1 MKTKVLSCFIIFALL
16 LSTFL
21 LEIPAIAADTAAWDG
36 SVAASFSGGS
46 GTADDPWKI
55 SNGSELAYLASVV
68 NSNGSATYNQ
78 YYILTA
84 DIDLGGQEW
93 IGIGNKDDAAKAF
106 KGKFDG
112 NGKVITGFAINKELE
127 YTPGLFGMLDG
138 GAVVKNLTV
147 HGRIRAGSKSSVFG
161 GLLCAS
167 VNGGSAVEN
176 CTVYA
181 DVQITRKSGSKD
193 LYFGGITGRLAPRG
207 KIKNCTVL
215 GNIKLQVTTS
225 DINKERQYTA
235 GIAARIDAAEIT
247 NCTNYANI
255 SQIFTGSKTI
265 GYSGGIV
272 ACGDAAT
279 GATVSILNCVNYG
292 DIFVETN
299 GGHGRTGGIIG
310 NPRGNPTNVA
320 TYNLENCFNA
330 GKMLSGKGTDSSYMG
345 ELVGWNE
352 AGQLNLK
359 NCYVSGRNLAG
370 NKGQNWSASGCVTGI
385 TLKTLTGASVRL
397 NDPTGL
403 RFDTEIKKST
413 FDTLLKADNVTVQIG
428 TLIAP
433 TKYVKA
439 AGAFTADALNTY
451 KNEQGFAFDTYLN
464 VPFDTNVYKFLEET
478 DTAYTFS
485 GAVANLY
492 ESNYN
497 LAYSAVGYLTIT
509 VGDLS
514 VTFYSDYIE
523 QDHSR
528 TIASVASAAYT
539 DRADVQSEKYPYY
552 VEKDRNYSPYSNSS
566 LAKIKAFADAYVK

>member
-1 MKTKVLSCFIIFALL
+1 MKTKVLSCFIIFAML

-21 LEIPAIAADTAAWDG
+21 LEFPAIAADTAAWDG

-46 GTADDPWKI
+46 GTDDDPWKI
-55 SNGSELAYLASVV
+55 SNGSELAYLASLV

-84 DIDLGGQEW
+84 DIDLGGREW
-93 IGIGNKDDAAKAF
+93 TGIGNQNDAGKAF

-112 NGKVITGFAINKELE
+112 NGKVITGFAINEERE

-147 HGRIRAGSKSSVFG
+147 HGCIRAGAKKDFG

-167 VNGGSAVEN
+167 VNGGSAVAN

-181 DVQITRKSGSKD
+181 DVQITREAGSKD
-193 LYFGGITGRLAPRG
+193 LYFGGITGRLAPGG
-207 KIKNCTVL
+207 KIQDCTVL
-215 GNIKLQVTTS
+215 GKIQLQVTASAT
-225 DINKERQYTA
+225 NAQRQYTA

-247 NCTNYANI
+247 NCKNYADI
-255 SQIFTGSKTI
+255 SQIFTGSATI

-272 ACGDAAT
+272 ACGDAAKDT
-279 GATVSILNCVNYG
+279 TVSIRNCVNYG

-310 NPRGNPTNVA
+310 NARSKAV
-320 TYNLENCFNA
+320 YNIENCFNA
-330 GKMLSGKGTDSSYMG
+330 GKMLSGKGTQPGNMG
-345 ELVGWNE
+345 ELVGMNE
-352 AGQLNLK
+352 AKQLNLK
-359 NCYVSGRNLAG
+359 NCYASGHNLAG
-370 NKGQNWSASGCVTGI
+370 NKGKTWSESGCVTDI
-385 TLKTLTGASVRL
+385 TLKTLPGASVRL

-413 FDTLLKADNVTVQIG
+413 LDTLLKADNVTVKIG

-439 AGAFTADALNTY
+439 VGTFTADALDTY
-451 KNEQGFAFDTYLN
+451 KNEQGFAFDPYIN
-464 VPFDTNVYKFLEET
+464 VPFDTTVYKFLEET

-485 GAVANLY
+485 GAVANLF

-528 TIASVASAAYT
+528 TIASVARDAYN
-539 DRADVQSEKYPYY
+539 DRADAQSEDYPYY
-552 VEKDRNYSPYSNSS
+552 VEKEGNYSPYSNSS
-566 LAKIKAFADAYVK
+566 LAKIKAFADAYME

>member
-1 MKTKVLSCFIIFALL
+1 MKTKVLSCFIIFAML

-21 LEIPAIAADTAAWDG
+21 LEFPAIAADTAAWDG

-68 NSNGSATYNQ
+68 NSNGSATHNQ

-84 DIDLGGQEW
+84 DIDLGGREW
-93 IGIGNKDDAAKAF
+93 TGIGNQNDAGKAF

-112 NGKVITGFAINKELE
+112 NGKVITGFAINEERE

-147 HGRIRAGSKSSVFG
+147 HGCIRAGSKKDFG

-167 VNGGSAVEN
+167 VNGGSAVAN

-181 DVQITRKSGSKD
+181 DVQITREAGSKD
-193 LYFGGITGRLAPRG
+193 LYFGGITGRLAPGG
-207 KIKNCTVL
+207 KIQDCTVL
-215 GNIKLQVTTS
+215 GKIQLQVTASAT
-225 DINKERQYTA
+225 NTQRQYTA

-247 NCTNYANI
+247 NCKNYADI
-255 SQIFTGSKTI
+255 SQIFTGSPTI
-265 GYSGGIV
+265 AYSGGIV
-272 ACGDAAT
+272 AVGDAAKDT
-279 GATVSILNCVNYG
+279 TVSISNCVNYG

-310 NPRGNPTNVA
+310 NARSKAV
-320 TYNLENCFNA
+320 YNIENCFNA
-330 GKMLSGKGTDSSYMG
+330 GKMLSGKGTQSGNMG
-345 ELVGWNE
+345 ELVGMNE
-352 AGQLNLK
+352 AKQLNLK
-359 NCYVSGRNLAG
+359 NCYASGRNLGG
-370 NKGQNWSASGCVTGI
+370 NKGKTWSESGCVTDI
-385 TLKTLTGASVRL
+385 TLKTLPGASVRL

-413 FDTLLKADNVTVQIG
+413 LDALLKADNVTVQIG

-439 AGAFTADALNTY
+439 VGTFTADALDTY
-451 KNEQGFAFDTYLN
+451 KNEQGFAFDPYIN
-464 VPFDTNVYKFLEET
+464 VPFDTTVYKFLEET

-485 GAVANLY
+485 GAVANLF

-509 VGDLS
+509 VGELS

-528 TIASVASAAYT
+528 TIASVARAAYN
-539 DRADVQSEKYPYY
+539 DRADVQSEDYPYY
-552 VEKDRNYSPYSNSS
+552 VDKEGNYSPYSNSS
-566 LAKIKAFADAYVK
+566 LAKIKAFADAYME

>member
-1 MKTKVLSCFIIFALL
+1 MKTKVLSCFIIFAML

-21 LEIPAIAADTAAWDG
+21 LEFPAIAADTADTAAWDG
-36 SVAASFSGGS
+36 SVATSFSGGS
-46 GTADDPWKI
+46 GTDDDPWKI
-55 SNGSELAYLASVV
+55 SNGSELAYLASLV

-84 DIDLGGQEW
+84 DIDLGGREW
-93 IGIGNKDDAAKAF
+93 TGIGNQNDAGKAF

-127 YTPGLFGMLDG
+127 YTPGLFGMLDK

-147 HGRIRAGSKSSVFG
+147 HGCIRAGSKKDFG

-167 VNGGSAVEN
+167 VNGGSAVAN

-181 DVQITRKSGSKD
+181 DVQITREAGSKD
-193 LYFGGITGRLAPRG
+193 LYFGGITGRLAPGG
-207 KIKNCTVL
+207 KIQDCTVL
-215 GNIKLQVTTS
+215 GKIQLQVTASAT
-225 DINKERQYTA
+225 NTQRQYTA
-235 GIAARIDAAEIT
+235 GIAARIDAGEIT
-247 NCTNYANI
+247 NCKNYADI
-255 SQIFTGSKTI
+255 SQNYTGSATI
-265 GYSGGIV
+265 GYAGGIV
-272 ACGDAAT
+272 ACGDAAE
-279 GATVSILNCVNYG
+279 GATVSIRNCVNYG

-310 NPRGNPTNVA
+310 NARSKAV
-320 TYNLENCFNA
+320 YNIENCFNA
-330 GKMLSGKGTDSSYMG
+330 GKMLSGKGTDSGNMG
-345 ELVGWNE
+345 ELVGLNE
-352 AGQLNLK
+352 AKQLNLK
-359 NCYVSGRNLAG
+359 NCYASGHNLAG
-370 NKGQNWSASGCVTGI
+370 NKGKTWSDSGCVTDI
-385 TLKTLTGASVRL
+385 TLKTLPGASVRL

-413 FDTLLKADNVTVQIG
+413 LDTLLKADNVTVKIG

-439 AGAFTADALNTY
+439 AGTFTADALDTY
-451 KNEQGFAFDTYLN
+451 KNEQGFAFDPYIN

-485 GAVANLY
+485 GAVANLF

-528 TIASVASAAYT
+528 TIASVAREAYA
-539 DRADVQSEKYPYY
+539 DRADVQSEDYPYY
-552 VEKDRNYSPYSNSS
+552 VDKDGNYSPYSNSS
-566 LAKIKAFADAYVK
+566 LAKIKAFADAYKE

>member
-1 MKTKVLSCFIIFALL
+1 MKTKVLSCFIIFAML

-21 LEIPAIAADTAAWDG
+21 LEFPAIAADTAAWDG

-46 GTADDPWKI
+46 GTDDDPWKI
-55 SNGSELAYLASVV
+55 SNGSELAYLASLV

-84 DIDLGGQEW
+84 DIDLGGREW
-93 IGIGNKDDAAKAF
+93 TGIGNQNNAAKAF

-112 NGKVITGFAINKELE
+112 NGKVITGFAIEE
-127 YTPGLFGMLDG
+127 ERDYTPGLFGLLDG

-147 HGRIRAGSKSSVFG
+147 HGCIRAGSKKDFG

-167 VNGGSAVEN
+167 VNGGSAVAN

-181 DVQITRKSGSKD
+181 DVQITREAGSKD
-193 LYFGGITGRLAPRG
+193 LYFGGITGRLAPGG
-207 KIKNCTVL
+207 KIQDCTVL
-215 GNIKLQVTTS
+215 GKIQLQVTASAT
-225 DINKERQYTA
+225 NTQRQYTA
-235 GIAARIDAAEIT
+235 GIAARIDAAQIT
-247 NCTNYANI
+247 NCKNYADI
-255 SQIFTGSKTI
+255 SQIFTGSATI

-279 GATVSILNCVNYG
+279 DTTVSISNCVNYG

-310 NPRGNPTNVA
+310 NARSKAV
-320 TYNLENCFNA
+320 YNIENCFNA
-330 GKMLSGKGTDSSYMG
+330 GKMLSGKGTQSGNMG
-345 ELVGWNE
+345 ELVGMNE
-352 AGQLNLK
+352 AKQLNLT
-359 NCYVSGRNLAG
+359 NCYVSGHNLAG
-370 NKGQNWSASGCVTGI
+370 NKGQNWSASGCVTDI

-413 FDTLLKADNVTVQIG
+413 LDTLLKADNVTVKIG

-439 AGAFTADALNTY
+439 VGTFTADALDTY
-451 KNEQGFAFDTYLN
+451 KNEQGLAFDPYIN
-464 VPFDTNVYKFLEET
+464 VPFDTTVYKFLEET

-485 GAVANLY
+485 GAVANLF

-528 TIASVASAAYT
+528 TIASVAREAYT
-539 DRADVQSEKYPYY
+539 DRADVQSEDYPYY
-552 VEKDRNYSPYSNSS
+552 VDKEGNYSPYSNSS
-566 LAKIKAFADAYVK
+566 LAKIKAFADAYKE

>member
-1 MKTKVLSCFIIFALL
+1 MKTKVLSCFIIFAML

-21 LEIPAIAADTAAWDG
+21 LEFPAIAADTAAWDG

-46 GTADDPWKI
+46 GTDDDPWKI
-55 SNGSELAYLASVV
+55 SNGSELAYLASLV

-84 DIDLGGQEW
+84 DIDLGGREW
-93 IGIGNKDDAAKAF
+93 TGIGNQNDAGKAF

-112 NGKVITGFAINKELE
+112 NGKVITGFAINEERE

-147 HGRIRAGSKSSVFG
+147 HGCIRAGAKKDFG

-167 VNGGSAVEN
+167 VNGGSAVAN

-181 DVQITRKSGSKD
+181 DVQITREAGSKD
-193 LYFGGITGRLAPRG
+193 LYFGGITGRLAPGG
-207 KIKNCTVL
+207 KIQDCTVL
-215 GNIKLQVTTS
+215 GKIQLQVTASAT
-225 DINKERQYTA
+225 NAQRQYTA

-247 NCTNYANI
+247 NCKNYADI
-255 SQIFTGSKTI
+255 SQIFTGSATI

-279 GATVSILNCVNYG
+279 DTTVSIRNCVNYG

-310 NPRGNPTNVA
+310 NARSKAV
-320 TYNLENCFNA
+320 YNIENCFNA
-330 GKMLSGKGTDSSYMG
+330 GKMLSGKGTQPGNMG
-345 ELVGWNE
+345 ELVGMNE
-352 AGQLNLK
+352 AKQLNLK
-359 NCYVSGRNLAG
+359 NCYASGHNLAG
-370 NKGQNWSASGCVTGI
+370 NKGKTWSESGCVTDI
-385 TLKTLTGASVRL
+385 TLKTLPGASVRL

-413 FDTLLKADNVTVQIG
+413 LDTLLKADNVTVKIG

-439 AGAFTADALNTY
+439 VGTFTADALDTY
-451 KNEQGFAFDTYLN
+451 KNEQGFAFDPYIN
-464 VPFDTNVYKFLEET
+464 VPFDTTVYKFLEET

-485 GAVANLY
+485 GAVANLF

-528 TIASVASAAYT
+528 TIASVARDAYN
-539 DRADVQSEKYPYY
+539 DRADAQSEDYPYY
-552 VEKDRNYSPYSNSS
+552 VEKEGNYSPYSNSS
-566 LAKIKAFADAYVK
+566 LAKIKAFADAYME

>member
-1 MKTKVLSCFIIFALL
+1 MKTKVLSCFIIFAML

-21 LEIPAIAADTAAWDG
+21 LEFPAIAADTAAWDG

-68 NSNGSATYNQ
+68 NSNGSATHNQ

-84 DIDLGGQEW
+84 DIDLGGREW
-93 IGIGNKDDAAKAF
+93 IGIGNQNDAGKAF

-112 NGKVITGFAINKELE
+112 NGKVITGFAINEERE

-147 HGRIRAGSKSSVFG
+147 HGCIRAGAKKDFG

-167 VNGGSAVEN
+167 VNGGSAVAN

-181 DVQITRKSGSKD
+181 DVQITREAGSKD
-193 LYFGGITGRLAPRG
+193 LYFGGITGRLAPGG
-207 KIKNCTVL
+207 KIQDCTVL
-215 GNIKLQVTTS
+215 GKIQLQVTASAT
-225 DINKERQYTA
+225 NAQRQYTA

-247 NCTNYANI
+247 NCKNYADI
-255 SQIFTGSKTI
+255 SQIFTGSATI

-279 GATVSILNCVNYG
+279 DTTVSISNCVNYG

-310 NPRGNPTNVA
+310 NARSKAV
-320 TYNLENCFNA
+320 YNIENCFNA
-330 GKMLSGKGTDSSYMG
+330 GKMLSGKGTQSGNMG
-345 ELVGWNE
+345 ELVGMNE
-352 AGQLNLK
+352 AKQLNLK
-359 NCYVSGRNLAG
+359 NCYASGHNLAG
-370 NKGQNWSASGCVTGI
+370 NKGKTWSASGCVTDI

-397 NDPTGL
+397 DDPTGL

-413 FDTLLKADNVTVQIG
+413 LDALLKADNVTVKIG

-439 AGAFTADALNTY
+439 VGTFTADALDTY
-451 KNEQGFAFDTYLN
+451 KKEQGFAFDPYIN
-464 VPFDTNVYKFLEET
+464 VPFDTTVYKFLEET

-485 GAVANLY
+485 GAVANLF

-528 TIASVASAAYT
+528 TIASVARAAYN
-539 DRADVQSEKYPYY
+539 DRADVQSEDYPYY
-552 VEKDRNYSPYSNSS
+552 VDKEGNYSPYSNSS
-566 LAKIKAFADAYVK
+566 LAKIKAFADAYME

>member
-21 LEIPAIAADTAAWDG
+21 LEIPAIAADTAVWDG
-36 SVAASFSGGS
+36 SAAASFSGGS

-84 DIDLGGQEW
+84 DIDLGGREW
-93 IGIGNKDDAAKAF
+93 TGIGNQNDAGKAF

-112 NGKVITGFAINKELE
+112 NGKVITGFEIKKERD
-127 YTPGLFGMLDG
+127 YTPGLFGLLDG

-147 HGRIRAGSKSSVFG
+147 HGRIHAGSKYDFG
-161 GLLCAS
+161 GLLCVS

-181 DVQITRKSGSKD
+181 DVQITREAGSKNF
-193 LYFGGITGRLAPRG
+193 YFGGITGRLAPGG
-207 KIKNCTVL
+207 KIQDCTVL
-215 GNIKLQVTTS
+215 GNIQLQVTASAT
-225 DINKERQYTA
+225 NTQRQYTA

-247 NCTNYANI
+247 NCKNYANI
-255 SQIFTGSKTI
+255 SQIFTGSATI

-272 ACGDAAT
+272 ALGQANEKTTA
-279 GATVSILNCVNYG
+279 SIRNCVNYG
-292 DIFVETN
+292 DIFVKSN
-299 GGHGRTGGIIG
+299 GGQGRTGGIFG
-310 NPRGNPTNVA
+310 NPKSAAVYTI
-320 TYNLENCFNA
+320 ENCFNA
-330 GKMLSGKGTDSSYMG
+330 GKVLYGKGTDSGFMG
-345 ELVGWNE
+345 ELVGLNE
-352 AGQLNLK
+352 AGKLNLI
-359 NCYVSGRNLAG
+359 NCYASGHNLAG
-370 NKGQNWSASGCVTGI
+370 NKGKGNLSASGCVTDI

-403 RFDTEIKKST
+403 RFDTEIKKSML
-413 FDTLLKADNVTVQIG
+413 DTLLAADNVTVQIG

-439 AGAFTADALNTY
+439 VGTFTADALDTY
-451 KNEQGFAFDTYLN
+451 KNEQGFAFDTYIN
-464 VPFDTNVYKFLEET
+464 VPFDTNVYEFLEKT

-492 ESNYN
+492 KSNYN

-539 DRADVQSEKYPYY
+539 DRANVQSEKYPYY
-552 VEKDRNYSPYSNSS
+552 VEKDRNYSPYSSSS
-566 LAKIKAFADAYVK
+566 LAKIKAFVGA

>member
-1 MKTKVLSCFIIFALL
+1 MKTKVLSCFIIFAML

-21 LEIPAIAADTAAWDG
+21 LEFPAIAADTAAWDG

-46 GTADDPWKI
+46 GTDDDPWKI
-55 SNGSELAYLASVV
+55 SNGSELAYLASLV

-84 DIDLGGQEW
+84 DIDLGGREW
-93 IGIGNKDDAAKAF
+93 TGIGNQNDAGKAF

-112 NGKVITGFAINKELE
+112 NGKVITGFAINEE
-127 YTPGLFGMLDG
+127 RDYTPGLFGQLNA

-147 HGRIRAGSKSSVFG
+147 HGRIRAGSKYNFG

-167 VNGGSAVEN
+167 VEGGSAVEN

-181 DVQITRKSGSKD
+181 DVQITREAKSND
-193 LYFGGITGRLAPRG
+193 LYFGGITGRLAPGG
-207 KIKNCTVL
+207 KIQGCTVF
-215 GNIKLQVTTS
+215 GKIQLQVTTS
-225 DINKERQYTA
+225 ATNKERQYTA

-247 NCTNYANI
+247 NCKNYADI
-255 SQIFTGSKTI
+255 SQIFTGFKTI
-265 GYSGGIV
+265 AYSGGIV
-272 ACGDAAT
+272 AVGDAAE
-279 GATVSILNCVNYG
+279 GATVSISNCVNYG
-292 DIFVETN
+292 KIFVETN

-310 NPRGNPTNVA
+310 NARSQAV
-320 TYNLENCFNA
+320 YNIENCFNA
-330 GKMLSGKGTDSSYMG
+330 GKMLSGKGTDSGNMG
-345 ELVGWNE
+345 ELVGLNE
-352 AGQLNLK
+352 AKQVSLK
-359 NCYVSGRNLAG
+359 NCYASGSNLAG
-370 NKGQNWSASGCVTGI
+370 NKGTTWSASGCVTDI
-385 TLKTLTGASVRL
+385 TLKTLPGASVRL

-413 FDTLLKADNVTVQIG
+413 LDKLLKTDNVTVKIG

-439 AGAFTADALNTY
+439 VGTFTADALDTY
-451 KNEQGFAFDTYLN
+451 KNEQGFAFDPYIN
-464 VPFDTNVYKFLEET
+464 VPFDTNVYEFLKKT

-485 GAVANLY
+485 GAVANLF

-528 TIASVASAAYT
+528 TIASVAREAYA
-539 DRADVQSEKYPYY
+539 DRADVQSEDYPYY
-552 VEKDRNYSPYSNSS
+552 VEKEGNYSPYSNSS
-566 LAKIKAFADAYVK
+566 LAKIKAFADAYKE

>member
-1 MKTKVLSCFIIFALL
+1 MKTKVLSCFIIFAML

-21 LEIPAIAADTAAWDG
+21 LEFPAIAADTAAWDG

-93 IGIGNKDDAAKAF
+93 IGIGNKHDAGKAF

-112 NGKVITGFAINKELE
+112 NGKVITGFEIKKERD
-127 YTPGLFGMLDG
+127 YTPGLFGLLDG

-147 HGRIRAGSKSSVFG
+147 HGCIRAGSKKDNFS

-167 VNGGSAVEN
+167 VNGGSAVAN

-181 DVQITRKSGSKD
+181 DVQITREAKSVD
-193 LYFGGITGRLAPRG
+193 FYFGGITGRLAPGG
-207 KIKNCTVL
+207 KIQDCTAH
-215 GNIKLQVTTS
+215 GKIQLQVTTS
-225 DINKERQYTA
+225 DTNKERQYTA
-235 GIAARIDAAEIT
+235 GIAARIDAAQIT
-247 NCTNYANI
+247 NCKNYADI
-255 SQIFTGSKTI
+255 SQIFTGSNTI

-272 ACGDAAT
+272 AVGDAAKDT
-279 GATVSILNCVNYG
+279 TVSISNCVNYG

-310 NPRGNPTNVA
+310 NARSQAV
-320 TYNLENCFNA
+320 YNIENCFNA
-330 GKMLSGKGTDSSYMG
+330 GKMLSGKGTQSGNMG
-345 ELVGWNE
+345 ELVGMNE
-352 AGQLNLK
+352 AKQLNLK
-359 NCYVSGRNLAG
+359 NCYASGRNLGG
-370 NKGQNWSASGCVTGI
+370 NKGKTWSESGCVTDI

-397 NDPTGL
+397 DDPTGL

-413 FDTLLKADNVTVQIG
+413 LDTLLKADNVTVKIG

-439 AGAFTADALNTY
+439 AGTFTADALDTY
-451 KNEQGFAFDTYLN
+451 KNEQGFAFDPYIN
-464 VPFDTNVYKFLEET
+464 VPFDTTVYKFLEET

-485 GAVANLY
+485 GAVANLF

-528 TIASVASAAYT
+528 TIASVAREAYA
-539 DRADVQSEKYPYY
+539 DRADAQSEDYPYY
-552 VEKDRNYSPYSNSS
+552 VEKEGNYSPYSNSS
-566 LAKIKAFADAYVK
+566 LAKIKAFADAYKE

>member
-1 MKTKVLSCFIIFALL
+1 MKTKVLSCFIIFAML
-16 LSTFL
+16 LSTLL

-68 NSNGSATYNQ
+68 NSNGSATYNK

-93 IGIGNKDDAAKAF
+93 IGIGNQNDAAKAF

-112 NGKVITGFAINKELE
+112 NGKVITGFEIKEE
-127 YTPGLFGMLDG
+127 RDYTPGLFGMLDG

-147 HGRIRAGSKSSVFG
+147 HGCIRAGSKNAFG
-161 GLLCAS
+161 GLLCVS
-167 VNGGSAVEN
+167 VNGNSTVEN

-181 DVQITRKSGSKD
+181 DVQITREAGSND
-193 LYFGGITGRLAPRG
+193 FYFGGITGRLAPG
-207 KIKNCTVL
+207 GTIKDCTVL
-215 GNIKLQVTTS
+215 GNIQLQVTASAT
-225 DINKERQYTA
+225 NKQRQYTA
-235 GIAARIDAAEIT
+235 GIAARIDAAQIT
-247 NCTNYANI
+247 NCTNYADI
-255 SQIFTGSKTI
+255 SQNFKGSATI

-279 GATVSILNCVNYG
+279 DTTVSISNCVNYG
-292 DIFVETN
+292 DIFVETD

-310 NPRGNPTNVA
+310 NARSKAV
-320 TYNLENCFNA
+320 YNIENCFNA
-330 GKMLSGKGTDSSYMG
+330 GKMQSGKGTQSGNMG
-345 ELVGWNE
+345 ELVGCNE
-352 AGQLNLK
+352 AKQLTLK
-359 NCYVSGRNLAG
+359 NCYVSGHNLVG
-370 NKGQNWSASGCVTGI
+370 NKGTTLSDSGCVTDI
-385 TLKTLTGASVRL
+385 TLKTLPGASVRL

-413 FDTLLKADNVTVQIG
+413 LDTLLAADNVTVQIG

-439 AGAFTADALNTY
+439 AGTFTADALDTY
-451 KNEQGFAFDTYLN
+451 KNEQGFAFDTYIN
-464 VPFDTNVYKFLEET
+464 VPFDTNVYEFLEKT

-492 ESNYN
+492 KSNYN

-509 VGDLS
+509 VGELS

-528 TIASVASAAYT
+528 TIAFVAREAYT
-539 DRADVQSEKYPYY
+539 DRANVQSEKYPYY
-552 VEKDRNYSPYSNSS
+552 VEKDGNYSPYSNSS

>member
-1 MKTKVLSCFIIFALL
+1 MKTKVLSCFIIFAML

-21 LEIPAIAADTAAWDG
+21 LEFPAIAADTAAWDG
-36 SVAASFSGGS
+36 SVATSFSGGS
-46 GTADDPWKI
+46 GTDDDPWKI

-84 DIDLGGQEW
+84 DIDLGGREW
-93 IGIGNKDDAAKAF
+93 TGIGNQNDAGKAF

-147 HGRIRAGSKSSVFG
+147 HGCIRAGSKKDFG

-167 VNGGSAVEN
+167 VNGGSAVAN

-181 DVQITRKSGSKD
+181 DVQITREAGSKD
-193 LYFGGITGRLAPRG
+193 LYFGGITGRLAPGG
-207 KIKNCTVL
+207 KIQDCTVL
-215 GNIKLQVTTS
+215 GKIQLQVTASAT
-225 DINKERQYTA
+225 NTQRQYTA

-247 NCTNYANI
+247 NCKNYADI
-255 SQIFTGSKTI
+255 SQIFTGSATI

-279 GATVSILNCVNYG
+279 DTTVSISNCVNYG

-310 NPRGNPTNVA
+310 NARSKAV
-320 TYNLENCFNA
+320 YNIENCFNA
-330 GKMLSGKGTDSSYMG
+330 GKMLSGKGTQSGNMG
-345 ELVGWNE
+345 ELVGMNE
-352 AGQLNLK
+352 AKQLNLK
-359 NCYVSGRNLAG
+359 NCYASGQNLGG
-370 NKGQNWSASGCVTGI
+370 NKGKTWSESGCVTDI
-385 TLKTLTGASVRL
+385 TLKTLPGASVRL

-413 FDTLLKADNVTVQIG
+413 LDKLLKADNVTVKIG

-439 AGAFTADALNTY
+439 VGTFTADALDTY
-451 KNEQGFAFDTYLN
+451 KNERGFAFDPYIN
-464 VPFDTNVYKFLEET
+464 VPFDTTVYKFLEET

-485 GAVANLY
+485 GAVANLF

-528 TIASVASAAYT
+528 TIASVAREAYN
-539 DRADVQSEKYPYY
+539 DRADAQSENYPYY
-552 VEKDRNYSPYSNSS
+552 VDKEGNYSPYSNSS
-566 LAKIKAFADAYVK
+566 LAKIKAFADAYKE

>member
-1 MKTKVLSCFIIFALL
+1 MKTKILSCFIIFAML

-21 LEIPAIAADTAAWDG
+21 LEFPAIAADTAAWDG

-68 NSNGSATYNQ
+68 NSNGSATHNQ

-84 DIDLGGQEW
+84 DIDLGGREW
-93 IGIGNKDDAAKAF
+93 TGIGNQNDAGKAF

-112 NGKVITGFAINKELE
+112 NGKVITGFAINEERE

-147 HGRIRAGSKSSVFG
+147 HGCIRAGAKKDFG

-167 VNGGSAVEN
+167 VNGGSAVAN

-181 DVQITRKSGSKD
+181 DVQITREAGSKD
-193 LYFGGITGRLAPRG
+193 LYFGGITGRLAPGG
-207 KIKNCTVL
+207 KIQDCTVL
-215 GNIKLQVTTS
+215 GKIQLQVTASAT
-225 DINKERQYTA
+225 NAQRQYTA

-247 NCTNYANI
+247 NCKNYADI
-255 SQIFTGSKTI
+255 SQIFTGSATI

-279 GATVSILNCVNYG
+279 DTTVSISNCVNYG

-310 NPRGNPTNVA
+310 NARSKAV
-320 TYNLENCFNA
+320 YNIENCFNA
-330 GKMLSGKGTDSSYMG
+330 GKMLSGKGTQSGNMG
-345 ELVGWNE
+345 ELVGMNE
-352 AGQLNLK
+352 AKQLNLK
-359 NCYVSGRNLAG
+359 NCYASGHNLAG
-370 NKGQNWSASGCVTGI
+370 NKGKTWSASGCVTDI
-385 TLKTLTGASVRL
+385 TLKTLPGASVRL

-413 FDTLLKADNVTVQIG
+413 LDTLLKADNVTVKIG

-439 AGAFTADALNTY
+439 AGTFTADALDTY
-451 KNEQGFAFDTYLN
+451 KNEQGFAFDPYIN
-464 VPFDTNVYKFLEET
+464 VPFDTTVYKFLEET

-485 GAVANLY
+485 GAVANLF

-509 VGDLS
+509 VGELS

-528 TIASVASAAYT
+528 TIASVARAAYN
-539 DRADVQSEKYPYY
+539 DRADAQSEDYPYY
-552 VEKDRNYSPYSNSS
+552 VDKEGNYSPYSNSS
-566 LAKIKAFADAYVK
+566 LAKIKAFADAYME

>member
-1 MKTKVLSCFIIFALL
+1 MKTKVLSCFIIFAML
-16 LSTFL
+16 LSTLL

-68 NSNGSATYNQ
+68 NSNGSATYNK

-93 IGIGNKDDAAKAF
+93 IGIGNQNDAAKAF

-112 NGKVITGFAINKELE
+112 NGKVITGFEIKEE
-127 YTPGLFGMLDG
+127 RDYTPGLFGMLDG

-147 HGRIRAGSKSSVFG
+147 HGCIRAGSKNAFG
-161 GLLCAS
+161 GLLCVS
-167 VNGGSAVEN
+167 VNGNSTVEN

-181 DVQITRKSGSKD
+181 DVQITREAGSND
-193 LYFGGITGRLAPRG
+193 FYFGGITGRLAPG
-207 KIKNCTVL
+207 GTIKDCTVL
-215 GNIKLQVTTS
+215 GNIQLQVTASAT
-225 DINKERQYTA
+225 NKQRQYTA
-235 GIAARIDAAEIT
+235 GIAARIDAAQIT
-247 NCTNYANI
+247 NCTNYADI
-255 SQIFTGSKTI
+255 SQNFKGSATI

-279 GATVSILNCVNYG
+279 DTTVSISNCVNYG
-292 DIFVETN
+292 DIFVETD

-310 NPRGNPTNVA
+310 NARSKAV
-320 TYNLENCFNA
+320 YNIENCFNA
-330 GKMLSGKGTDSSYMG
+330 GKMQSGKGTQSGNMG

-352 AGQLNLK
+352 AKQLTLK
-359 NCYVSGRNLAG
+359 NCYVSGHNLVG
-370 NKGQNWSASGCVTGI
+370 NKGTTLSDSGCVTDI
-385 TLKTLTGASVRL
+385 TLKTLPGASVRL

-413 FDTLLKADNVTVQIG
+413 LDTLLAADNVTVQIG

-439 AGAFTADALNTY
+439 AGTFTADALDTY
-451 KNEQGFAFDTYLN
+451 KNEQGFAFDTYIN
-464 VPFDTNVYKFLEET
+464 VPFDTNVYEFLEKT

-492 ESNYN
+492 KSNYN

-509 VGDLS
+509 VGELS

-528 TIASVASAAYT
+528 TIAFVAREAYT
-539 DRADVQSEKYPYY
+539 DRANVQSEKYPYY
-552 VEKDRNYSPYSNSS
+552 VEKDGNYSPYSNSS

>member
-1 MKTKVLSCFIIFALL
+1 MKTKVLSCFIIFAML

-21 LEIPAIAADTAAWDG
+21 LEFPAVAADTAVWDG

-93 IGIGNKDDAAKAF
+93 IGIGNKHDPAKAF
-106 KGKFDG
+106 KGNFDG
-112 NGKVITGFAINKELE
+112 NGKVITGFEIKKERD
-127 YTPGLFGMLDG
+127 YTPGLFGMLDA

-147 HGRIRAGSKSSVFG
+147 HGRIRAGSKYDFG
-161 GLLCAS
+161 GLLCVS

-181 DVQITRKSGSKD
+181 DVQITREAGSKNF
-193 LYFGGITGRLAPRG
+193 YFGGITGRLAPGG
-207 KIKNCTVL
+207 KIKDCTVL
-215 GNIKLQVTTS
+215 GNIQLQVTASAT
-225 DINKERQYTA
+225 NGQRQLTA
-235 GIAARIDAAEIT
+235 GIAARIDAAQIT
-247 NCTNYANI
+247 NCTNYADI
-255 SQIFTGSKTI
+255 SQIFTGSATI

-272 ACGDAAT
+272 ASGEANDDT
-279 GATVSILNCVNYG
+279 TVSILNCVNYG

-310 NPRGNPTNVA
+310 NPRSAAV
-320 TYNLENCFNA
+320 YNIENCFNA
-330 GKMLSGKGTDSSYMG
+330 GKMLSGKGTDSGNMG

-352 AGQLNLK
+352 AKQLNLK
-359 NCYVSGRNLAG
+359 NCYASGRNLGG
-370 NKGQNWSASGCVTGI
+370 NKGKTWSESGCVTDI

-413 FDTLLKADNVTVQIG
+413 LDTLLAADNVTVKIG

-439 AGAFTADALNTY
+439 VGTFTADALDTY
-451 KNEQGFAFDTYLN
+451 KNEQGFAFDPYIN
-464 VPFDTNVYKFLEET
+464 VPFDTNVYEFLEKT

-485 GAVANLY
+485 GAVANLF

-528 TIASVASAAYT
+528 TIASVAREAYN
-539 DRADVQSEKYPYY
+539 DRADVQSEDHPYY
-552 VEKDRNYSPYSNSS
+552 VEQDGNYSPYSNSS
-566 LAKIKAFADAYVK
+566 LAKIKAFADAYKE

>member
-1 MKTKVLSCFIIFALL
+1 MKTKVLSCFIIFAML

-21 LEIPAIAADTAAWDG
+21 LEFPAIAADTAAWDG

-68 NSNGSATYNQ
+68 NSNGSATHNQ

-93 IGIGNKDDAAKAF
+93 IGIGNQNAAAKAF

-112 NGKVITGFAINKELE
+112 NGKVITGFEIKEKRD

-147 HGRIRAGSKSSVFG
+147 HGCIRAGSKKDVFG

-181 DVQITRKSGSKD
+181 DVQITREAGSSNF
-193 LYFGGITGRLAPRG
+193 YFGGITGRLAPGGR
-207 KIKNCTVL
+207 IEDCTVY
-215 GNIKLQVTTS
+215 GNIQLQVTTS
-225 DINKERQYTA
+225 ATNKERQYTG
-235 GIAARIDAAEIT
+235 GIAARIDAAQIT
-247 NCTNYANI
+247 NCTNYADI
-255 SQIFTGSKTI
+255 SQIFTGSATI

-272 ACGDAAT
+272 AYGEAAKGT
-279 GATVSILNCVNYG
+279 TVSISNCVNYG
-292 DIFVETN
+292 DILVESN
-299 GGHGRTGGIIG
+299 GGQGRTGGIFG
-310 NPRGNPTNVA
+310 NPKSDAVYTM
-320 TYNLENCFNA
+320 ENCFNA
-330 GKMLSGKGTDSSYMG
+330 GKVLYGKGTDSGFMG
-345 ELVGWNE
+345 ELVGFNE
-352 AGQLNLK
+352 AKQLNLI
-359 NCYVSGRNLAG
+359 NCYASGRNLAG
-370 NKGQNWSASGCVTGI
+370 NKGKTWSASGCVTDI
-385 TLKTLTGASVRL
+385 TLKTLPGASVRL

-413 FDTLLKADNVTVQIG
+413 LDTLLKADNVTVKIG

-439 AGAFTADALNTY
+439 VGTFTADALDTY
-451 KNEQGFAFDTYLN
+451 KNEQGFAFDPYIN
-464 VPFDTNVYKFLEET
+464 VPFDTTVYKFLEET

-485 GAVANLY
+485 GAVANLF

-528 TIASVASAAYT
+528 TIASVARAAYN
-539 DRADVQSEKYPYY
+539 DRADVQSEDYPYY
-552 VEKDRNYSPYSNSS
+552 VDKEGNYSPYSNSS
-566 LAKIKAFADAYVK
+566 LAKIKAFADAYME

>member
-1 MKTKVLSCFIIFALL
+1 MKTKVLSCFIIFAML

-21 LEIPAIAADTAAWDG
+21 LEFPAIAADTAAWDG
-36 SVAASFSGGS
+36 SVAASFSGRS
-46 GTADDPWKI
+46 GTDDDPWKI
-55 SNGSELAYLASVV
+55 SNGSELAYLASLV

-84 DIDLGGQEW
+84 DIDLGGREW
-93 IGIGNKDDAAKAF
+93 TGIGNQNDAGKAF

-112 NGKVITGFAINKELE
+112 NGKVITGFAINEE
-127 YTPGLFGMLDG
+127 RDYTPGLFGQLNA

-147 HGRIRAGSKSSVFG
+147 HGRIRAGSKYNFG

-167 VNGGSAVEN
+167 VEGGSAVEN

-181 DVQITRKSGSKD
+181 DVQITREAKSND
-193 LYFGGITGRLAPRG
+193 LYFGGITGRLAPGG
-207 KIKNCTVL
+207 KIQGCTVF
-215 GNIKLQVTTS
+215 GKIQLQVTTS
-225 DINKERQYTA
+225 ATNKERQYTA

-247 NCTNYANI
+247 NCKNYADI
-255 SQIFTGSKTI
+255 SQIFTGFKTI
-265 GYSGGIV
+265 AYSGGIV
-272 ACGDAAT
+272 AVGDAAE
-279 GATVSILNCVNYG
+279 GATVSISNCVNYG
-292 DIFVETN
+292 KIFVETN

-310 NPRGNPTNVA
+310 NARSQAV
-320 TYNLENCFNA
+320 YNIENCFNA
-330 GKMLSGKGTDSSYMG
+330 GKMLSGKGTDSGNMG
-345 ELVGWNE
+345 ELVGLNE
-352 AGQLNLK
+352 AKQVSLK
-359 NCYVSGRNLAG
+359 NCYASGSNLAG
-370 NKGQNWSASGCVTGI
+370 NKGTTWSASGCVTDI
-385 TLKTLTGASVRL
+385 TLKTLPGASVRL

-413 FDTLLKADNVTVQIG
+413 LDKLLKTDNVTVKIG

-439 AGAFTADALNTY
+439 VGTFTADALDTY
-451 KNEQGFAFDTYLN
+451 KNEQGFAFDPYIN
-464 VPFDTNVYKFLEET
+464 VPFDTNVYEFLKKT

-485 GAVANLY
+485 GAVANLF

-528 TIASVASAAYT
+528 TIASVAREAYA
-539 DRADVQSEKYPYY
+539 DRADVQSEDYPYY
-552 VEKDRNYSPYSNSS
+552 VEKEGNYSPYSNSS
-566 LAKIKAFADAYVK
+566 LAKIKAFADAYKE

>member
-1 MKTKVLSCFIIFALL
+1 MKTKVLSCFIIFAML

-21 LEIPAIAADTAAWDG
+21 LEFPAIAADTADTAAWDG

-68 NSNGSATYNQ
+68 NSNGSATHNQ

-84 DIDLGGQEW
+84 DIDLGGREW
-93 IGIGNKDDAAKAF
+93 TGIGNQNDAGKAF

-112 NGKVITGFAINKELE
+112 NGKVITGFAINEE
-127 YTPGLFGMLDG
+127 RDYRPGLFGQLDG

-147 HGRIRAGSKSSVFG
+147 HGCIRAGSKNDFG
-161 GLLCAS
+161 GLLCVS

-181 DVQITRKSGSKD
+181 DVQITRAAGSKNF
-193 LYFGGITGRLAPRG
+193 YFGGITGRLAPGG
-207 KIKNCTVL
+207 KIQDCTVL
-215 GNIKLQVTTS
+215 GKIQLQVTASAT
-225 DINKERQYTA
+225 NTQRQYTA
-235 GIAARIDAAEIT
+235 GIAARIDAAEII
-247 NCTNYANI
+247 NCKNYADI
-255 SQIFTGSKTI
+255 SQIFTGSATI

-272 ACGDAAT
+272 ALGQANEKTTA
-279 GATVSILNCVNYG
+279 SIRNCVNYG
-292 DIFVETN
+292 DIFVESN
-299 GGHGRTGGIIG
+299 GGQGRTGGIFG
-310 NPRGNPTNVA
+310 NPKSVA
-320 TYNLENCFNA
+320 VYTIENCFNA
-330 GKMLSGKGTDSSYMG
+330 GKVLYGKGTDSGFMG
-345 ELVGWNE
+345 ELVGLNE
-352 AGQLNLK
+352 AGKLNLI
-359 NCYVSGRNLAG
+359 NCYASGHNLAG
-370 NKGQNWSASGCVTGI
+370 NKGKGNLNASGCVTDI

-413 FDTLLKADNVTVQIG
+413 LDTLLKADNVTVKIG

-439 AGAFTADALNTY
+439 VGTFTADALDTY
-451 KNEQGFAFDTYLN
+451 KNEQGFAFDPYIN

-528 TIASVASAAYT
+528 TIASVARAAYN
-539 DRADVQSEKYPYY
+539 DRADVQSEDYPYY
-552 VEKDRNYSPYSNSS
+552 VDKEGNYSPYSNSS
-566 LAKIKAFADAYVK
+566 LAKIKAFADAYKE

>member
-1 MKTKVLSCFIIFALL
+1 MKTKVLSCFIIFAML

-21 LEIPAIAADTAAWDG
+21 LEFPAIAADTAAWDG

-46 GTADDPWKI
+46 GTDDDPWKI
-55 SNGSELAYLASVV
+55 SNGSELAYLASLV

-84 DIDLGGQEW
+84 DIDLGGREW
-93 IGIGNKDDAAKAF
+93 TGIGNQNDAGKAF

-112 NGKVITGFAINKELE
+112 NGKVITGFAINEERE

-147 HGRIRAGSKSSVFG
+147 HGCIRAGAKKDFG

-167 VNGGSAVEN
+167 VNGGSAVAN

-181 DVQITRKSGSKD
+181 DVQITREAGSKD
-193 LYFGGITGRLAPRG
+193 LYFGGITGRLAPGG
-207 KIKNCTVL
+207 KIQDCTVL
-215 GNIKLQVTTS
+215 GKIQLQVTASAT
-225 DINKERQYTA
+225 NAQRQYTA
-235 GIAARIDAAEIT
+235 GIAARIDAAQIT
-247 NCTNYANI
+247 NCTNYADI
-255 SQIFTGSKTI
+255 SQIFTGSATI

-279 GATVSILNCVNYG
+279 DTTVSIRNCVNYG

-310 NPRGNPTNVA
+310 NARSKAV
-320 TYNLENCFNA
+320 YNIENCFNA
-330 GKMLSGKGTDSSYMG
+330 GKMLSGKGTQSGNMG
-345 ELVGWNE
+345 ELVGMNE
-352 AGQLNLK
+352 AKQLNLK
-359 NCYVSGRNLAG
+359 NCYASGRNLGG
-370 NKGQNWSASGCVTGI
+370 NKGKTWSESGCVTDI
-385 TLKTLTGASVRL
+385 TLKTLPGASVRL

-413 FDTLLKADNVTVQIG
+413 LDTLLKADNVTVKIG

-439 AGAFTADALNTY
+439 VGTFTADALDTY
-451 KNEQGFAFDTYLN
+451 KNEQGFAFDPYIN
-464 VPFDTNVYKFLEET
+464 VPFDTTVYKFLEET

-485 GAVANLY
+485 GAVANLF

-509 VGDLS
+509 VGELS

-528 TIASVASAAYT
+528 TIASVARAAYN
-539 DRADVQSEKYPYY
+539 DRADVQSEDYPYY
-552 VEKDRNYSPYSNSS
+552 VDKEGNYSPYSNSS
-566 LAKIKAFADAYVK
+566 LAKIKAFADAYME

>member
-1 MKTKVLSCFIIFALL
+1 MKTKVLSCFIIFAML

-21 LEIPAIAADTAAWDG
+21 LEFPAIAADTAAWDG

-68 NSNGSATYNQ
+68 NSNGSATHNQ

-84 DIDLGGQEW
+84 DIDLGGREW
-93 IGIGNKDDAAKAF
+93 TGIGNKRDKAKAF
-106 KGKFDG
+106 QGNFDG
-112 NGKVITGFAINKELE
+112 NGKVITGFAINEE
-127 YTPGLFGMLDG
+127 RDYTPGLFGQLDA

-147 HGRIRAGSKSSVFG
+147 HGCIRAGSKYDFG

-167 VNGGSAVEN
+167 VEGGSAVEN

-181 DVQITRKSGSKD
+181 DVQITREAGSKNF
-193 LYFGGITGRLAPRG
+193 YFGGITGRLAPGG
-207 KIKNCTVL
+207 KIQDCTVL
-215 GNIKLQVTTS
+215 GKIQFQVTASAT
-225 DINKERQYTA
+225 NGQRQYTA
-235 GIAARIDAAEIT
+235 GIAARIDAAQIT
-247 NCTNYANI
+247 NCTNYADI
-255 SQIFTGSKTI
+255 SQIFTGSATI

-272 ACGDAAT
+272 AFGQADKGT
-279 GATVSILNCVNYG
+279 TVSILNCVNYG
-292 DIFVETN
+292 DIFVESN
-299 GGHGRTGGIIG
+299 GGEGRTGGIFG
-310 NPRGNPTNVA
+310 NPKSDAVYTI
-320 TYNLENCFNA
+320 ENCFNV
-330 GKMLSGKGTDSSYMG
+330 GKVLSGKGTRSGSMG
-345 ELVGWNE
+345 ELVGLNE
-352 AGQLNLK
+352 AKQVNLK
-359 NCYVSGRNLAG
+359 NCYASGSNLAG
-370 NKGQNWSASGCVTGI
+370 NKGTTWSESGCVADI
-385 TLKTLTGASVRL
+385 TLKTLPGASVRL

-413 FDTLLKADNVTVQIG
+413 LDALLKADNVTVQIG

-439 AGAFTADALNTY
+439 VGTFTADALDTY
-451 KNEQGFAFDTYLN
+451 KNEQGFAFDPYIN

-485 GAVANLY
+485 GAVANLF

-509 VGDLS
+509 AGDLS

-528 TIASVASAAYT
+528 TIASVARAAYT
-539 DRADVQSEKYPYY
+539 DRADAQSENYPYY
-552 VEKDRNYSPYSNSS
+552 VEQDGNYSPYSNSS
-566 LAKIKAFADAYVK
+566 LAKMKAFADAYKE

>member
-1 MKTKVLSCFIIFALL
+1 MKTKVLSCFIIFAML

-21 LEIPAIAADTAAWDG
+21 LEFPAIAADAAAWDG

-68 NSNGSATYNQ
+68 NSNGSATHNQ

-84 DIDLGGQEW
+84 DIDLGGREW
-93 IGIGNKDDAAKAF
+93 TGIGNQNDAGKAF

-112 NGKVITGFAINKELE
+112 NGKVITGFAINEERE

-147 HGRIRAGSKSSVFG
+147 HGCIRAGAKKDFG

-167 VNGGSAVEN
+167 VNGGSAVAN

-181 DVQITRKSGSKD
+181 DVQITREAGSKD
-193 LYFGGITGRLAPRG
+193 LYFGGITGRLAPGG
-207 KIKNCTVL
+207 KIQDCTVL
-215 GNIKLQVTTS
+215 GKIQLQVTASAT
-225 DINKERQYTA
+225 NAQRQYTA

-247 NCTNYANI
+247 NCKNYADI
-255 SQIFTGSKTI
+255 SQIFTGSATI

-279 GATVSILNCVNYG
+279 DTTVSISNCVNYG

-299 GGHGRTGGIIG
+299 GGYGRTGGIIG
-310 NPRGNPTNVA
+310 NARSKAV
-320 TYNLENCFNA
+320 YNIENCFNA
-330 GKMLSGKGTDSSYMG
+330 GKMLSGKGTQSGNMG
-345 ELVGWNE
+345 ELVGMNE
-352 AGQLNLK
+352 AKQLNLK
-359 NCYVSGRNLAG
+359 NCYASGRNLGG
-370 NKGQNWSASGCVTGI
+370 NKGKTWSESGCVTDI

-397 NDPTGL
+397 DDPTGL

-413 FDTLLKADNVTVQIG
+413 LDTLLKADNVTVKIG

-439 AGAFTADALNTY
+439 VGTFTADALDTY
-451 KNEQGFAFDTYLN
+451 KNEQGFAFDPYIN
-464 VPFDTNVYKFLEET
+464 VPFDTTVYKFLEET

-485 GAVANLY
+485 GAVANLF

-528 TIASVASAAYT
+528 TIASVAREAYA
-539 DRADVQSEKYPYY
+539 DRADAQSEDYPYY
-552 VEKDRNYSPYSNSS
+552 VEKEGNYSPYSNSS
-566 LAKIKAFADAYVK
+566 LAKIKAFADAYKE

>member
-1 MKTKVLSCFIIFALL
+1 MKTKVLSCFIIFAML

-21 LEIPAIAADTAAWDG
+21 LEFPAIAADTADTAAWDG
-36 SVAASFSGGS
+36 SVATSFSGGS
-46 GTADDPWKI
+46 GTDDDPWKI

-68 NSNGSATYNQ
+68 NSNGSATHNQ

-84 DIDLGGQEW
+84 DIDLGGREW
-93 IGIGNKDDAAKAF
+93 KGIGNKRDKAKAF
-106 KGKFDG
+106 QGNFDG
-112 NGKVITGFAINKELE
+112 NGKVITGFAINEE
-127 YTPGLFGMLDG
+127 RDYTPGLFGQLDA

-147 HGRIRAGSKSSVFG
+147 HGCIRAGSKYDFG
-161 GLLCAS
+161 GLLCVS
-167 VNGGSAVEN
+167 VEGGSAVAN

-181 DVQITRKSGSKD
+181 DVQITREAGSKD
-193 LYFGGITGRLAPRG
+193 LYFGGITGRLAPGG
-207 KIKNCTVL
+207 KIQDCTVL
-215 GNIKLQVTTS
+215 GKIQLQVTASAT
-225 DINKERQYTA
+225 NTQRQYTA

-247 NCTNYANI
+247 NCKNYANI
-255 SQIFTGSKTI
+255 SQIFTGSATI

-272 ACGDAAT
+272 ALGQANEKTTA
-279 GATVSILNCVNYG
+279 SIRNCVNYG
-292 DIFVETN
+292 DIFVESN
-299 GGHGRTGGIIG
+299 GGQGRTGGIFG
-310 NPRGNPTNVA
+310 NPKSAAVYTI
-320 TYNLENCFNA
+320 ENCFNA
-330 GKMLSGKGTDSSYMG
+330 GKMLSGKGTDSGNMG
-345 ELVGWNE
+345 ELVGLNE
-352 AGQLNLK
+352 AKQLNLK
-359 NCYVSGRNLAG
+359 NCYASGHNLAG
-370 NKGQNWSASGCVTGI
+370 NKGKTWSESGCVTDI
-385 TLKTLTGASVRL
+385 TLKTLPGASVRL

-413 FDTLLKADNVTVQIG
+413 LDTLLKADNVTVKIG

-439 AGAFTADALNTY
+439 VGTFTADALDTY
-451 KNEQGFAFDTYLN
+451 KNEQGFAFDPYIN

-485 GAVANLY
+485 GAVANLF

-528 TIASVASAAYT
+528 TIAFVAREAYN
-539 DRADVQSEKYPYY
+539 DRADAQSEDYPYY
-552 VEKDRNYSPYSNSS
+552 VDKEGNYSPYSNSS
-566 LAKIKAFADAYVK
+566 LAKIKAFADAYME

>member
-1 MKTKVLSCFIIFALL
+1 MKTKVLSCFIIFAML

-21 LEIPAIAADTAAWDG
+21 LEFPAIAADTAAWDG

-46 GTADDPWKI
+46 GTDDDPWKI

-93 IGIGNKDDAAKAF
+93 TGIGNQNDAGKAF

-147 HGRIRAGSKSSVFG
+147 HGCIRAGSKKDFG

-167 VNGGSAVEN
+167 VNGGSAVEK

-181 DVQITRKSGSKD
+181 DVQITREAGSKD
-193 LYFGGITGRLAPRG
+193 LYFGGITGRLAPGG
-207 KIKNCTVL
+207 KIQDCTVL
-215 GNIKLQVTTS
+215 GKIQLQVTASAT
-225 DINKERQYTA
+225 NTQRQYTA
-235 GIAARIDAAEIT
+235 GIAARIDAAQIT
-247 NCTNYANI
+247 NCTNYADI
-255 SQIFTGSKTI
+255 SQIFTGSATI

-272 ACGDAAT
+272 ACGDAAADT
-279 GATVSILNCVNYG
+279 TVSISNCVNYG

-310 NPRGNPTNVA
+310 NARSKAV
-320 TYNLENCFNA
+320 YNIENCFNA
-330 GKMLSGKGTDSSYMG
+330 GKMLSGKGTQSGNMG

-352 AGQLNLK
+352 AKQLSLK
-359 NCYVSGRNLAG
+359 NCYASGRNLGG
-370 NKGQNWSASGCVTGI
+370 NKGKTWSESGCVTDI
-385 TLKTLTGASVRL
+385 TLKTLPGASVRL

-413 FDTLLKADNVTVQIG
+413 LDTLLKADNVTVKIG

-439 AGAFTADALNTY
+439 VGTFTADALDTY
-451 KNEQGFAFDTYLN
+451 KNEQGFAFDPYIN

-485 GAVANLY
+485 GAVANLF

-528 TIASVASAAYT
+528 TIASVARDAYN
-539 DRADVQSEKYPYY
+539 DRADVQSEDYPYY
-552 VEKDRNYSPYSNSS
+552 VGKEGNYSPYSNSS
-566 LAKIKAFADAYVK
+566 LAKIKAFADAYME

>member
-1 MKTKVLSCFIIFALL
+1 MKTKVLSCFIIFAML

-21 LEIPAIAADTAAWDG
+21 LEFPAVAADTAAWDG

-84 DIDLGGQEW
+84 DIDLGGREW
-93 IGIGNKDDAAKAF
+93 IGIGNKHDPAKAF

-112 NGKVITGFAINKELE
+112 NGKVITGFAIEE
-127 YTPGLFGMLDG
+127 ERDYTPGLFGLLDG

-147 HGRIRAGSKSSVFG
+147 HGRIRAGSKYDFG
-161 GLLCAS
+161 GLLCVS
-167 VNGGSAVEN
+167 VNGGSAVAN

-181 DVQITRKSGSKD
+181 DVQITREAGSKNF
-193 LYFGGITGRLAPRG
+193 YFGGITGRLAPGG
-207 KIKNCTVL
+207 KIQDCTVL
-215 GNIKLQVTTS
+215 GKIQLQVTAS
-225 DINKERQYTA
+225 APNGQRQLTA
-235 GIAARIDAAEIT
+235 GIAARIDAAQIT
-247 NCTNYANI
+247 NCTNYADI
-255 SQIFTGSKTI
+255 SQNFKGSATI

-272 ACGDAAT
+272 ASGEANKDT
-279 GATVSILNCVNYG
+279 TVSILNCVNYG

-299 GGHGRTGGIIG
+299 GGQGRTGGIIG
-310 NPRGNPTNVA
+310 NPRSAAV
-320 TYNLENCFNA
+320 YNIENCFNA
-330 GKMLSGKGTDSSYMG
+330 GKMLSGKGTDSGYMS
-345 ELVGWNE
+345 ELVGFNE
-352 AGQLNLK
+352 AKQLNLK
-359 NCYVSGRNLAG
+359 NCYVSGDNLTG
-370 NKGQNWSASGCVTGI
+370 PRGKGILSESGCVTDI
-385 TLKTLTGASVRL
+385 TLKTLPGASVRL

-413 FDTLLKADNVTVQIG
+413 LDALLKADNVTVQIG

-439 AGAFTADALNTY
+439 AGTFTADALDTY
-451 KNEQGFAFDTYLN
+451 KNEQGFAFDPYIN
-464 VPFDTNVYKFLEET
+464 VPFDTTVYKFLEET

-485 GAVANLY
+485 GAVANLF

-528 TIASVASAAYT
+528 TIASVARDAYK
-539 DRADVQSEKYPYY
+539 DRADVQSEDYPYY
-552 VEKDRNYSPYSNSS
+552 VDKEGNYSPYSNSS
-566 LAKIKAFADAYVK
+566 LAKIKAFADAYKE

>member
-1 MKTKVLSCFIIFALL
+1 MKTKVLSCFIIFAML

-21 LEIPAIAADTAAWDG
+21 LEFPAIAADTAAWDG

-84 DIDLGGQEW
+84 DIDLGGREW
-93 IGIGNKDDAAKAF
+93 TGIGNQNDAGKAF

-112 NGKVITGFAINKELE
+112 NGKVITGFAIEGE
-127 YTPGLFGMLDG
+127 RDYRPGLFGKLDA

-147 HGRIRAGSKSSVFG
+147 HGRVRAGSKKDNFS
-161 GLLCAS
+161 GLLCVS
-167 VNGGSAVEN
+167 VNGGSAVEK

-181 DVQITRKSGSKD
+181 DVQITREAGSND
-193 LYFGGITGRLAPRG
+193 LYFGGITGRLAPGG
-207 KIKNCTVL
+207 KIQDCTAH
-215 GNIKLQVTTS
+215 GNIQLQVTTS
-225 DINKERQYTA
+225 ATNKERQYTA
-235 GIAARIDAAEIT
+235 GIAARIDAAQIT
-247 NCTNYANI
+247 NCTNYADI
-255 SQIFTGSKTI
+255 SQIFTGSATI

-272 ACGDAAT
+272 ACGDAAKDT
-279 GATVSILNCVNYG
+279 TVSISNCVNYG

-310 NPRGNPTNVA
+310 NARSKAV
-320 TYNLENCFNA
+320 YNIENCFNA
-330 GKMLSGKGTDSSYMG
+330 GKILSGKGTQSGNMG

-352 AGQLNLK
+352 AKQVSLK
-359 NCYVSGRNLAG
+359 NCYASGHNLAG
-370 NKGQNWSASGCVTGI
+370 NKGQTWSDSGCVTDI

-413 FDTLLKADNVTVQIG
+413 LDALLKADNVTVKIG

-439 AGAFTADALNTY
+439 VGTFTADALDTY
-451 KNEQGFAFDTYLN
+451 KNEQGFAFDPYIN

-485 GAVANLY
+485 GAVANLF

-528 TIASVASAAYT
+528 TIASVARDAYT
-539 DRADVQSEKYPYY
+539 DRADVQSEDYPYY
-552 VEKDRNYSPYSNSS
+552 VDKEGNYSPYSNSS
-566 LAKIKAFADAYVK
+566 LAKIKAFADAYME

>member
-1 MKTKVLSCFIIFALL
+1 MKTKVLSCFIIFAML

-21 LEIPAIAADTAAWDG
+21 LEFPAIAADTAAWDG

-46 GTADDPWKI
+46 GTDDDPWKI
-55 SNGSELAYLASVV
+55 SNGSELAYLASLV

-84 DIDLGGQEW
+84 DIDLGGREW
-93 IGIGNKDDAAKAF
+93 TGIGNQNDAGKAF

-112 NGKVITGFAINKELE
+112 NGKVITGFAINEERE

-147 HGRIRAGSKSSVFG
+147 HGCIRAGAKKDFG

-167 VNGGSAVEN
+167 VNGGSAVAN

-181 DVQITRKSGSKD
+181 DVQITREAGSKD
-193 LYFGGITGRLAPRG
+193 LYFGGITGRLAPGG
-207 KIKNCTVL
+207 KIQDCTVL
-215 GNIKLQVTTS
+215 GKIQLQVTASAT
-225 DINKERQYTA
+225 NAQRQYTA

-247 NCTNYANI
+247 NCKNYADI
-255 SQIFTGSKTI
+255 SQIFTGSATI

-279 GATVSILNCVNYG
+279 DTTVSISNCVNYG
-292 DIFVETN
+292 DIFVETD

-310 NPRGNPTNVA
+310 NARSKAV
-320 TYNLENCFNA
+320 YNIENCFNA
-330 GKMLSGKGTDSSYMG
+330 GKMLSGKGTQSGNMG
-345 ELVGWNE
+345 ELVGMNE
-352 AGQLNLK
+352 AKQLNLK
-359 NCYVSGRNLAG
+359 NCYASGRNLGG
-370 NKGQNWSASGCVTGI
+370 NKGKTWSESGCVTDI

-397 NDPTGL
+397 DDPTGL

-413 FDTLLKADNVTVQIG
+413 LDTLLKADNVTVKIG

-439 AGAFTADALNTY
+439 VGTFTADALDTY
-451 KNEQGFAFDTYLN
+451 KNEQGFAFDPYIN
-464 VPFDTNVYKFLEET
+464 VPFDTTVYKFLEET

-485 GAVANLY
+485 GAVANLF

-528 TIASVASAAYT
+528 TIASVARDAYK
-539 DRADVQSEKYPYY
+539 DRADVQSEDYPYY
-552 VEKDRNYSPYSNSS
+552 VDKEGNYSPYSNSS
-566 LAKIKAFADAYVK
+566 LAKIKAFADAYME